1 MPSDWRVVDRAGFE
15 PAYGKPGQIYSLLP
29 LTTRPPVHG
38 VRVGKRSNGE
48 TVLACQWQSWERR
61 AHEAIFPSSPPAGPE
76 PARPGHPFLGPPR
89 RPRGACQPRTARP
102 AQLGEPRGAVPAAP
116 DRKSGGE
123 GERGAVRVNTG

>member
-1 MPSDWRVVDRAGFE
+1 MAADWGLLERAGFE
-15 PAYGKPGQIYSLLP
+15 PAYGKPGKIYSLLP

-89 RPRGACQPRTARP
+89 RARGACQPRTARQ
-102 AQLGEPRGAVPAAP
+102 AHLGDARGAVPARPAAGGTEE
-116 DRKSGGE
+116 RKST
-123 GERGAVRVNTG
+123 RLNSSH

>member
-1 MPSDWRVVDRAGFE
+1 MRSDWRVVDRAGFE

-48 TVLACQWQSWERR
+48 TVLACPWQSWARR
-61 AHEAIFPSSPPAGPE
+61 AHEAIFPSSPPARPE

-89 RPRGACQPRTARP
+89 RARGACPTLTPCNAT
-102 AQLGEPRGAVPAAP
+102 LGGLPGHVPAP
-116 DRKSGGE
+116 TLPSR
-123 GERGAVRVNTG
+123 TPPPT